1 MMTRASTIFTLM
13 GPLTMGLALLAAGC
27 DQDLS
32 REYTFVVRVSAE
44 PGRPLAGAQ
53 LSLKGKALGVSDA
66 DGSVN
71 VRVRGHEGDVL
82 PIEITCPAGHRTP
95 APVLVPLRRMGRDA
109 EGHAVEPEFTA
120 ACAPL
125 ARSVVIAVRAE
136 NGPNLPL
143 YYLGRELAR
152 TDASGAAHALLD
164 VASEDVLELTLDTTE
179 QPQLR
184 PRSPVLRVQPGP
196 GDEIAALTQNF
207 SVEPRA
213 RVKKVP
219 VQRGPV
225 RIE

>member
-1 MMTRASTIFTLM
+1 MTRANTISML
-13 GPLTMGLALLAAGC
+13 LSSVALSLALCSAGC
-27 DQDLS
+27 DEDLS
-32 REYTFVVRVSAE
+32 RDYGFVVRVSAE
-44 PGRPLAGAQ
+44 PGRALAGARA
-53 LSLKGKALGVSDA
+53 SLKGRELGVSNA

-71 VRVRGHEGDVL
+71 ARVRGHEGDVL
-82 PIEITCPAGHRTP
+82 TIEIACPAGHRPP

-109 EGHAVEPEFTA
+109 EGHEVEPEFAA

-125 ARSVVIAVRAE
+125 TRSIVIAVRAE
-136 NGPNLPL
+136 HGTNLPL

-207 SVEPRA
+207 TVEPQA
-213 RVKKVP
+213 RVKKAP
-219 VQRGPV
+219 VQRGPI